1 MTRLLAVLGVLLLS
15 SAACAH
21 AENQAPA
28 AEQKPVTPPP
38 VNEARQLST
47 GDAQGLAE
55 FNERVTQYAKLHA
68 KLEATLPSL
77 PKETTPQVIDT
88 HQRALAK
95 LIREARKTAKPG
107 DIFTPD
113 TQRAFRQVLTR
124 VFSGKQGQE
133 LKGTVMDENP
143 GNIALTVN
151 SRYPDEVPMST
162 VPPQVLS
169 SLPKL
174 PEELEYRFI
183 GNRLIL
189 LDVHSHTIADYMDKA
204 IPA

>member
-1 MTRLLAVLGVLLLS
+1 MTRLLAVLGVSLLS
-15 SAACAH
+15 AAACAH
-21 AENQAPA
+21 ADSQPPAP
-28 AEQKPVTPPP
+28 EQKPVTPPP
-38 VNEARQLST
+38 VNEARPLSA

-55 FNERVTQYAKLHA
+55 FNDRVTQYAELHQ
-68 KLEATLPSL
+68 KLEGTLPSL

-88 HQRALAK
+88 HQRALEK
-95 LIREARKTAKPG
+95 LIREARKNAKPA
-107 DIFTPD
+107 DIFTPA
-113 TQRAFRQVLTR
+113 TQRVFRQVLTR

-143 GNIALTVN
+143 GKLALTVN

-189 LDVHSHTIADYMDKA
+189 LDVHSHTIADYMDNA
-204 IPA
+204 IPG